1 MPKMVNILSTADIL
15 ATKVKCSSMT
25 SRSLFTEPNAL
36 GLVRVKCKPKNRAS
50 YMARSFLSA
59 EGLGARSVKSAAYAR
74 APTKI
79 FPKF

>member
-25 SRSLFTEPNAL
+25 SRSLFAEPNAL

-59 EGLGARSVKSAAYAR
+59 EGLGA
-74 APTKI
+74 
-79 FPKF
+79 